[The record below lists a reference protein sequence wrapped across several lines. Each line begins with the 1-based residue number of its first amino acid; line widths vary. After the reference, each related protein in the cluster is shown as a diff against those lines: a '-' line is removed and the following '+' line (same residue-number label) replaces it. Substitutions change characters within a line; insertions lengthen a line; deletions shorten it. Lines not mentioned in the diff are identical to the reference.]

1 METHLKALQ
10 KMSAEISNAKDI
22 VATFN
27 LTPECIESIKWLSKR
42 FKLSKKKLFD
52 SYWNTYDESL
62 FNIFKEKNL
71 GHIDFQKKRIKM
83 SQRISKN
90 SLVNLD
96 KLANKFQMKRDDI
109 IILTFIFMRMVNETE
124 QKKRNINNIKALEIV
139 NELLDH
145 TTEVEKTLSTFLEE
159 DDPILHRI
167 GIIFDVTMN
176 LSGAIGEEIENG
188 IIIDPEDFSQSC

>member
-42 FKLSKKKLFD
+42 FRLSKKKLFD

-62 FNIFKEKNL
+62 FKIFKENNL
-71 GHIDFQKKRIKM
+71 SHIEFQNKRIKM

-96 KLANKFQMKRDDI
+96 TLAKKFRMKRDDI
-109 IILTFIFMRMVNETE
+109 IILTFTFMRTVNETE
-124 QKKRNINNIKALEIV
+124 QKKRNINNMKALEFV
-139 NELLDH
+139 DELWAH
-145 TTEVEKTLSTFLEE
+145 AEKVEKTLSTQLEE
-159 DDPILHRI
+159 DDPILERI
-167 GIIFDVTMN
+167 GKIIGVIMH
-176 LSGAIGEEIENG
+176 LSTAIQDEIENG
-188 IIIDPEDFSQSC
+188 VIIDPEDM